1 MDVLLTHGYFIHEDE
16 KEQAIMRPYPPLGL
30 LYISAYLKRTNL
42 NVEVFDSTFSS
53 FENLKN
59 LILKKRPKVLC
70 VYTNLVTKVNVIKL
84 MKWKNSNDELSDIKI
99 LLGGPDVTYN
109 YENYLKVGADALA
122 VGEGEET
129 CQEWCEAIL
138 TNSDISAINGLVY
151 KVEGKIVKNPPRIK
165 VKNVDDLPQ
174 PDRAAIDLKK
184 YIDVWKEKHGKST
197 ISISTQRGCPYTCK
211 WCSTAVYG
219 MSYRRRSAS
228 LVADEIE
235 AIIRDYN
242 PDSLWFVDDVFTVSH
257 KWITALHAEFVKRGI
272 KIGFECITRAERLN
286 DEVLTQLKEMGCE
299 KIWIGAES
307 GSQRII
313 DEMDRRVDI
322 DMVKEMI
329 IRTKSFGIQTG
340 TFVMVGYPK
349 ETIEDIELTVAY
361 LKAAAPDN
369 YTITIAYPIV
379 GTGLHTQIKSDI
391 LNPDL
396 DWQSTTDRDIDFKRS
411 YSRGYY
417 DHAVRYVVNAVAEH
431 INKEQGKPWFKNYV
445 KAKVSRTI
453 MRFKS

>member
-109 YENYLKVGADALA
+109 YENYLNVGADALA

-391 LNPDL
+391 INPDL

>member
-30 LYISAYLKRTNL
+30 LYISAYLKRTKL

-109 YENYLKVGADALA
+109 YENYLNVGADALA

-391 LNPDL
+391 INPDL